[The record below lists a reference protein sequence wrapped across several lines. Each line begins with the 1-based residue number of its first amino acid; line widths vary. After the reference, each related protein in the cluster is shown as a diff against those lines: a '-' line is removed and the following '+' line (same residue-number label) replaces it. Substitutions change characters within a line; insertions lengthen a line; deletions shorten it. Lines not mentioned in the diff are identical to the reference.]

1 MKIDEY
7 IRFLEMLEQKI
18 YWIDDVPFSAYR
30 PFFYWSLP
38 RFATY
43 TINPKKA
50 YRLLFSKALGVVCP
64 NNNNG
69 NKIIRFC
76 VCQHPNYDIKVLQP
90 RTRTKIR
97 RGIEQCEIRQVDW
110 EKMRIEGLNINKEA
124 LKRQQRKSGRLDNAH
139 WWDRQCKVSSQFP
152 DIIAYGAFVEG
163 NLTAYV
169 HVIIH
174 DDVPMKGERVRVA
187 NIAHFMSDSR
197 YLKNYPNEA
206 LIHTVTKELI
216 ELHNCAYVML
226 GNTSDDPK
234 LTLWKRHMG
243 YHEEPVSFRVLA
255 NPVLQVAK
263 YFWPKLKVYLE

>member
-1 MKIDEY
+1 
-7 IRFLEMLEQKI
+7 MLGQKI

-43 TINPKKA
+43 TINLKKA

-69 NKIIRFC
+69 NKIIKFF
-76 VCQHPNYDIKVLQP
+76 VCQPPNYEIAFLHPKKRNQ
-90 RTRTKIR
+90 TR
-97 RGIEQCEIRQVDW
+97 RGLERCEIRQVDW
-110 EKMRIEGLNINKEA
+110 VQMRIEGLNINRES
-124 LKRQQRKSGRLDNAH
+124 LERQQRKSGRLDNAH
-139 WWDRQCKVSSQFP
+139 WWNRQCKVSSQFP
-152 DIIAYGAFVEG
+152 DVKAYGAFVEG

-174 DDVPMKGERVRVA
+174 DDAPMKGERVRVA

-216 ELHNCAYVML
+216 ELHNCSYVML

-234 LTLWKRHMG
+234 LMLWKRHMG